1 MVGRVPRRGG
11 VGRTVGE
18 TGGRLRGVGSGDEGG
33 TGMDVSAEEGE
44 GEGREAIGEI
54 GEEGAG
60 GSCDIGDVAGK
71 ESRSKYDRE
80 AGGLGDWL

>member
-11 VGRTVGE
+11 VGGTVGG
-18 TGGRLRGVGSGDEGG
+18 TVGRVRGVVSGDEED
-33 TGMDVSAEEGE
+33 TGVRA
-44 GEGREAIGEI
+44 EGRESEGGESMGET

-60 GSCDIGDVAGK
+60 GSCDIGDGEGK

-80 AGGLGDWL
+80 VVGLKDWL